1 MAMKV
6 GIIGG
11 TGRMGRFFG
20 GVFER
25 AGNEVLVCGR
35 KKESS
40 CREIAEQ
47 CSVVMVSVP
56 IRDTVPVIRKIAP
69 LLSKDQLICDLTS
82 LKSGPV
88 AAMLES
94 KASVIG
100 LHPMFGPSIPSLSG
114 QTIIATPARC
124 SPETAVSLISIFER
138 EGAKITYST
147 PEEHDRIMAVVQ
159 GLTHVVTL
167 TVAGTMRRLG
177 TTPADTEP
185 FMSPVYQIELGLVGR
200 LLSQDPDLYGDILTG
215 NPNIPMV
222 LSACSKTMAELSAL
236 ILAGDTEGFRKIF
249 SEDARHFEGYCE
261 RAAEETD
268 LLIRAM
274 VGR

>member
-1 MAMKV
+1 MLV

-11 TGRMGRFFG
+11 TGRMGRLFG

-25 AGNEVLVCGR
+25 AGHEVLVCGR
-35 KKESS
+35 KRESS

-47 CSVVMVSVP
+47 CELVMVSVP
-56 IRDTVPVIRKIAP
+56 IRDTVAVIRKIAP
-69 LLSKDQLICDLTS
+69 LLTTGQVICDLTS
-82 LKSGPV
+82 LKARPV

-94 KASVIG
+94 PASVIG
-100 LHPMFGPSIPSLSG
+100 LHPMFGPSIPSLRG

-124 SPETAVSLISIFER
+124 SPETAASLLSIFER
-138 EGAKITYST
+138 EGAKITFST
-147 PEEHDRIMAVVQ
+147 PEEHDQIMAVVQ
-159 GLTHVVTL
+159 GLTHFVTL

-200 LLSQDPDLYGDILTG
+200 LLSQDPDLYGDILTE
-215 NPNIPMV
+215 NPFVPPV
-222 LSACSKTMAELSAL
+222 LSACSDAMKELADL
-236 ILAGDTEGFRKIF
+236 VRTKDTAAFRRVF
-249 SEDARHFEGYCE
+249 TENARHFEGYCE

-268 LLIRAM
+268 FLIEAM
-274 VGR
+274 VRR